1 MKRFLPLIVLT
12 AMIWAGCGGN
22 NSTPAAAGVAITIS
36 PTTASVA
43 GGATQ
48 AFTATVTGSTNT
60 AVTWQVN
67 GENGGDTII
76 GTVSSTGVY
85 TAPNVLPST
94 TSVTVTATSQAD
106 TTKVASAVVTLT
118 APAVTITISPTSATL
133 AAGTKQQFTPTVSVT
148 GSSNNAVNWSVNGI
162 AGGNATVG
170 TIDSTGLYTAPA
182 SPPNTAITVTA
193 TSQANT
199 QFSASAPITVQFG
212 NASLKGSY
220 VFLATQPDNAS
231 GSGFVYRG
239 GTFVADGLGGITS
252 GVSDSNSAG
261 GAVVNAA
268 FTTPGTYLVT
278 PDGRGTVSFNDAAG
292 PHTFSFALTSST
304 RGQLIG
310 FDSAGASSGFIRQQ
324 DQSAITSV
332 AGTFVFSLMGDNGGP
347 SAAVGQLSFGSL
359 TATEDINNAGAVSQT
374 TGTVGSVSVGPSGRG
389 TATING
395 SQFAFYII
403 DASTLVLVDIDG
415 AGMRTAGTAYAQA
428 TPPTSL
434 SSSGFFVNGNAIPGN
449 KPFAEA
455 GRFDTVSGTQFS
467 NGIVDVNNAGTVTA
481 NSPFATTAT
490 YTVAANGRGTISNG
504 TSTFI
509 FWMASPQQAVIM
521 ESDSSAVATGLL
533 LPQQTG
539 ISSVTGGYAFAVAG
553 ADSTGAAAQAIDGQL
568 STNGFGILSG
578 AEDLHLGAVITPNAS
593 LSGSLTIG
601 PNGRATGSVQGT
613 VNGGPSVAVN
623 YAFYFVSADR
633 FLMVSTSSNSV
644 LAGVAERQCSAG
656 CQF

>member
-22 NSTPAAAGVAITIS
+22 KSTPAAGVAITIS

-67 GENGGDTII
+67 GENGGDAII
-76 GTVSSTGVY
+76 GTVSSTGLY
-85 TAPNVLPST
+85 TAPNVLPT
-94 TSVTVTATSQAD
+94 TTTVAVTATSQAD
-106 TTKVASAVVTLT
+106 TTMVAVATVTLT
-118 APAVTITISPTSATL
+118 APAVTIAISPTSATL
-133 AAGTKQQFTPTVSVT
+133 AGV
-148 GSSNNAVNWSVNGI
+148 

-220 VFLATQPDNAS
+220 VFLTTQPDNAS
-231 GSGFVYRG
+231 GSGFAYRG
-239 GTFVADGLGGITS
+239 GTFVADGVGGITS
-252 GVSDSNSAG
+252 GVSDSNSAA

-268 FTTPGTYLVT
+268 FTSPGTYSVT
-278 PDGRGTVSFNDAAG
+278 ADGRGTVTFNDASGA
-292 PHTFSFALTSST
+292 HTFSFALTSST

-324 DQSAITSV
+324 DQGAITSV
-332 AGTFVFSLMGDNGGP
+332 AGTFVFTLMGDNGGP

-374 TGTVGSVSVGPSGRG
+374 TGTVGSVSVGASGRG

-455 GRFDTVSGTQFS
+455 GRFDTISGTQFS

-490 YTVAANGRGTISNG
+490 YAVAANGRGTISNG
-504 TSTFI
+504 ASTFI

-539 ISSVTGGYAFAVAG
+539 ITSVTGGYAFAVAG

-601 PNGRATGSVQGT
+601 PNGRATGTVQGT
-613 VNGGPSVAVN
+613 TTVNGTPSVVSVN

-633 FLMVSTSSNSV
+633 FLMLSTSSDSV
-644 LAGVAERQCSAG
+644 LAGVAERQCSSG